1 MPIFATEPEKARL
14 YAEMRRQFGT
24 AGRCDTKLPV
34 RRADGSVIWV
44 RMTATYAGSP
54 EWGRYLLCFFYDIT
68 REQTGTA
75 AKSREIKQL
84 SEERDFY
91 AGMLS
96 SIPCAVAQFRAEADG
111 RYHAIH
117 TNLAGARILGYESLE
132 DFWSQPDPNVL
143 SCVHPDDR
151 RGALGNLSRLR
162 RPGDAR
168 SFECRLVRRDGSV
181 CWVSGTLQMLSGPEG
196 PLFSRVL
203 DFTNRHALQ
212 TRFVHHYKR
221 LARVLG
227 PGPV

>member
-1 MPIFATEPEKARL
+1 
-14 YAEMRRQFGT
+14 
-24 AGRCDTKLPV
+24 
-34 RRADGSVIWV
+34 
-44 RMTATYAGSP
+44 
-54 EWGRYLLCFFYDIT
+54 
-68 REQTGTA
+68 
-75 AKSREIKQL
+75 
-84 SEERDFY
+84 
-91 AGMLS
+91 MLS

-132 DFWSQPDPNVL
+132 DFWSQPYPNVL

-168 SFECRLVRRDGSV
+168 SFEGRLVRRDGSV

-196 PLFSRVL
+196 AVIQVVFL

-221 LARVLG
+221 LARV
-227 PGPV
+227 PGQVLFEYENGTDMLTFAGAYESGLELQERAPAVLAEAHAGRHYQTLDTYATCVPRAAVEDCNDG